1 MLKKGKNH
9 PIYGKI
15 RPYIAGSPPQNIIVK
30 NVLTNKSTT
39 YTSINVAAAALY
51 IKQFTI
57 SSYLSETNKPHIKG
71 NLYLLKCSVFK
82 CYLCLAYI
90 KVKNCINKKKL

>member
-57 SSYLSETNKPHIKG
+57 SSYLSRNQQTPYKGQFVFIKM
-71 NLYLLKCSVFK
+71 
-82 CYLCLAYI
+82 
-90 KVKNCINKKKL
+90 